1 MEAALLGAG
10 MEAEIFTVEGPA
22 GIFAVYPNK
31 GVNLGLT
38 FLTEFV
44 VVSYVLSCM
53 VLIRGSHILM
63 RVVQDFLVGV
73 IIWGVLDPA
82 NIFVVNSTIP
92 VIIGLSEYILQFH
105 DGEYS
110 GL

>member
-31 GVNLGLT
+31 GVNLGFT

-44 VVSYVLSCM
+44 VVSYVLSMYGTHSWFTHSDARC
-53 VLIRGSHILM
+53 
-63 RVVQDFLVGV
+63 
-73 IIWGVLDPA
+73 A
-82 NIFVVNSTIP
+82 
-92 VIIGLSEYILQFH
+92 GLSRRLDHLGCVGSRQYFRGQ
-105 DGEYS
+105 
-110 GL
+110 